1 MPKLTTKY
9 SILAL
14 NLVSRQKMA
23 VYRYKKRF
31 TDGFRL
37 LRFFFNFFRFGTNF
51 GKKKP
56 GG

>member
-37 LRFFFNFFRFGTNF
+37 L
-51 GKKKP
+51 
-56 GG
+56 